1 MTSSLSM
8 WLALLGLLSWG
19 TVGVFQKLAVERI
32 GLQRAFF
39 WVAVGFLLLEPLVL
53 PSSYLFHYSSK
64 SLICT
69 VLNGICN
76 ALGILCFMAA
86 MRHGGKA
93 SIVESLSALYPVL
106 VVLLA
111 PFLLREQLS
120 ALHLLGVCCAA
131 VAGIL
136 LSAESPASD

>member
-1 MTSSLSM
+1 MTSSLWM
-8 WLALLGLLSWG
+8 WLALLGLFSWG
-19 TVGVFQKLAVERI
+19 TVGVFQKLAVEKI
-32 GLQRAFF
+32 GLQRAFL
-39 WVAVGFLLLEPLVL
+39 WVAAGFLLLEPLVL
-53 PSSYLFHYSSK
+53 PTHHLLNYSSK
-64 SLICT
+64 SLICA
-69 VLNGICN
+69 VLNGLCN

-111 PFLLREQLS
+111 PFLLREQVS
-120 ALHLLGVCCAA
+120 AFHFLGVCCAA

-136 LSAESPASD
+136 LSAESPATD

>member
-1 MTSSLSM
+1 
-8 WLALLGLLSWG
+8 
-19 TVGVFQKLAVERI
+19 
-32 GLQRAFF
+32 
-39 WVAVGFLLLEPLVL
+39 
-53 PSSYLFHYSSK
+53 
-64 SLICT
+64 
-69 VLNGICN
+69 
-76 ALGILCFMAA
+76 